1 MASLSFAGYIKGFPW
16 LLFTAYR
23 SKCTL
28 HHTVARNICMA
39 WACFKNVLSS
49 CLSSTSVFFHSFR
62 ELPDLAYNSY
72 IRTIAKILDRV
83 FRPFT
88 MFRVNLTI
96 TKYMSLFFHQLLY
109 LLQFC
114 LLYQKLVILAR
125 KLIIDFSNSGSIMG
139 NIVNELS

>member
-1 MASLSFAGYIKGFPW
+1 MHIASYCCAQYLHGMGMFQE
-16 LLFTAYR
+16 
-23 SKCTL
+23 CTKFMPFFNL
-28 HHTVARNICMA
+28 
-39 WACFKNVLSS
+39 CF
-49 CLSSTSVFFHSFR
+49 FFHSFR

-88 MFRVNLTI
+88 MFRVNFTI
-96 TKYMSLFFHQLLY
+96 TKYVSLFFHQLLY

-114 LLYQKLVILAR
+114 LLYQKLVILAH